1 MTDQGGQPCRPNSI
15 AGKEMADQAQEVDGR
30 ARADL
35 PRGLFGMMA
44 VLVTATVI
52 AILYFAREVF
62 VPITLAVLLSFLLAP
77 AVRWLRRL
85 RVGRVTAVGFTV
97 LFAFTAIAGFA
108 AVVGSE
114 VSSLAQQLPEY
125 RYNLQTKIRS
135 LPGIVPGGGVFRRA
149 TEMFRELSLELSR
162 AETQGAPESTRSA
175 GGASEPQP
183 TKPISVQVVE
193 PEPGPLQIV
202 QSIIGPLLQPMAAGG
217 LVVVFVV
224 MILLEREDL
233 RDRLLRLAGRR
244 DLHRTTE
251 AMNDAAQRISRYL
264 VSQLVVNISC
274 GLPIGIG
281 LTLIGIPNAALWG
294 ILVVLLRFIPYL
306 GIVIAAAFPL
316 ALAIA
321 VSPDWMLLAW
331 TALLFVCIELVV
343 ANLVEP
349 LVYGGTTGLSP
360 VALIAAAT
368 FWTWLWGPIGL
379 LLSTPMTV
387 CLVVLGRHVP
397 QLQFLNVML
406 GNEPVLTPV
415 ETFYQRILANDP
427 EEVTEQAEEFAKNS
441 SLSQFFD
448 EVAIPALARAQADSD
463 RSVLS
468 FEDRATFATAIESM
482 VENLLED
489 EDAAAAPE
497 HAAGPKPAGFSG
509 VVCVAGRNELDQAAA
524 LLLVNVLHLERHI
537 DIGTPLSADALSA
550 DIAHLPF
557 FKDASVVCLS
567 LISTS
572 SPARARFLVRR
583 IRRRAPQAHILVG
596 FWGSLTREVAAEE
609 MARATSA
616 QAVVFSLREAVA
628 TIELYAD
635 SGKDPRQ
642 RNLTANEDLAS
653 DCGELSRCEWTGRSL
668 AKLAFCEA
676 MLAARCVE
684 HQVEAAAI
692 DAFAGHLHAEYRML
706 EQLLE

>member
-1 MTDQGGQPCRPNSI
+1 VTKMV
-15 AGKEMADQAQEVDGR
+15 DQAPEFDGR
-30 ARADL
+30 ARAEL
-35 PRGLFGMMA
+35 PRGVFGMMV

-52 AILYFAREVF
+52 AALYFAREVF
-62 VPITLAVLLSFLLAP
+62 VPITLAILLSFLLAP
-77 AVRWLRRL
+77 AVRLLRRL
-85 RVGRVTAVGFTV
+85 RVGRVAAVS
-97 LFAFTAIAGFA
+97 FTAMLAFIAIASFA
-108 AVVGSE
+108 AVVVGE

-125 RYNLQTKIRS
+125 RYNLETKIRS
-135 LPGIVPGGGVFRRA
+135 LPGIVPGGGVYRRA
-149 TEMFRELSLELSR
+149 TEMFRELSKELSR
-162 AETQGAPESTRSA
+162 AGTQGATESTRSA
-175 GGASEPQP
+175 TGASEPQP
-183 TKPISVQVVE
+183 AKPIPVQLVE
-193 PEPGPLQIV
+193 PEPGPLQVV
-202 QSIIGPLLQPMAAGG
+202 QSIVGPLLQPMAVGG
-217 LVVVFVV
+217 LVIVFVI

-233 RDRLLRLAGRR
+233 RDRLLRLAGRG

-264 VSQLVVNISC
+264 LSQLVVNISC

-321 VSPDWMLLAW
+321 VAPGWMLFVW
-331 TALLFVCIELVV
+331 TGLLFVGIELVV
-343 ANLVEP
+343 ANFVEP

-427 EEVTEQAEEFAKNS
+427 EEATEQAEEFAKSS
-441 SLSQFFD
+441 SLSEFFD

-463 RSVLS
+463 RGVLS
-468 FEDRATFATAIESM
+468 FEDRATFASAIASM

-489 EDAAAAPE
+489 QDATAAPE
-497 HAAGPKPAGFSG
+497 HAAGSKPEGSSG
-509 VVCVAGRNELDQAAA
+509 VVCVAGRNELDEAAA
-524 LLLVNVLHLERHI
+524 LLLVNVLRLEIHI
-537 DIGTPLSADALSA
+537 DIGAPFSADALSA
-550 DIAHLPF
+550 DTAYLPL

-583 IRRRAPQAHILVG
+583 IRRRAPRAHILVG
-596 FWGSLTREVAAEE
+596 FWGSATREVAAEE
-609 MARATSA
+609 MARATVA
-616 QAVVFSLREAVA
+616 QAVAFSLRDAVA
-628 TIELYAD
+628 TID
-635 SGKDPRQ
+635 SL
-642 RNLTANEDLAS
+642 LTME
-653 DCGELSRCEWTGRSL
+653 RTP
-668 AKLAFCEA
+668 
-676 MLAARCVE
+676 
-684 HQVEAAAI
+684 AI
-692 DAFAGHLHAEYRML
+692 AGGSIWSAVRE
-706 EQLLE
+706 

>member
-1 MTDQGGQPCRPNSI
+1 
-15 AGKEMADQAQEVDGR
+15 MADRTREVGGR
-30 ARADL
+30 PRTEL
-35 PRGLFGMMA
+35 PPGVLAMMT

-52 AILYFAREVF
+52 AALYFAREVF
-62 VPITLAVLLSFLLAP
+62 VPVTLAVLLSFLLAP

-85 RVGRVTAVGFTV
+85 RVGRVTAVLFTV
-97 LFAFTAIAGFA
+97 FLGCMAIAGFA
-108 AVVGSE
+108 VVVVGE

-125 RYNLQTKIRS
+125 QYNLETKVRS
-135 LPGIVPGGGVFRRA
+135 LPAMVPGGGVLRRA
-149 TEMFRELSLELSR
+149 TETLRALGKELSR
-162 AETQGAPESTRSA
+162 AETQAAAQS
-175 GGASEPQP
+175 GASATVTSGPQP
-183 TKPISVQVVE
+183 VEPVPVQVVE

-202 QSIIGPLLQPMAAGG
+202 ESIIGPLLQPLAGAG
-217 LVVVFVV
+217 LVIVFVI

-264 VSQLVVNISC
+264 LSQLVVNISC

-321 VSPDWMLLAW
+321 VAPGWMLLVW
-331 TALLFVCIELVV
+331 TALLFAAIELVV
-343 ANLVEP
+343 SNFVEP
-349 LVYGGTTGLSP
+349 LVYGGKTGLSS

-397 QLQFLNVML
+397 QLQFLDVML
-406 GNEPVLTPV
+406 GNEPVLTPI
-415 ETFYQRILANDP
+415 ERFYQRILANDP
-427 EEVTEQAEEFAKNS
+427 EEATEQAEEFAKDR
-441 SLSQFFD
+441 SLVEFFD

-463 RSVLS
+463 RGVLAP
-468 FEDRATFATAIESM
+468 EARATFKTGIEAM
-482 VENLLED
+482 IQNLSED
-489 EDAAAAPE
+489 EDTASAPE
-497 HAAGPKPAGFSG
+497 GAAQPKPERTLG
-509 VVCVAGRNELDQAAA
+509 VVCVAGRNDLDEAAA
-524 LLLVNVLHLERHI
+524 LLLVHALRLEQHV
-537 DIGTPLSADALSA
+537 DLGAPLSADALSA
-550 DIAHLPF
+550 DTDHPPP

-583 IRRRAPQAHILVG
+583 IRRRAPRARVLVG
-596 FWGSLTREVAAEE
+596 FWGSPVRESAAE
-609 MARATSA
+609 MTLAASA
-616 QAVVFSLREAVA
+616 QGVAFSLREAIA
-628 TIELYAD
+628 NIE
-635 SGKDPRQ
+635 SM
-642 RNLTANEDLAS
+642 LT
-653 DCGELSRCEWTGRSL
+653 GEK
-668 AKLAFCEA
+668 AP
-676 MLAARCVE
+676 ARVT
-684 HQVEAAAI
+684 
-692 DAFAGHLHAEYRML
+692 
-706 EQLLE
+706 

>member
-1 MTDQGGQPCRPNSI
+1 
-15 AGKEMADQAQEVDGR
+15 MADQAPEFDGR

-35 PRGLFGMMA
+35 PRGVFGMLA
-44 VLVTATVI
+44 VLATATVI

-62 VPITLAVLLSFLLAP
+62 VPITLAILLSFLLAP
-77 AVRWLRRL
+77 AVRLLRRL
-85 RVGRVTAVGFTV
+85 RVGRVTAVGFTA
-97 LFAFTAIAGFA
+97 LLAFMAIAGFA
-108 AVVGSE
+108 AVVLGE

-125 RYNLQTKIRS
+125 RYNLDTKIRS
-135 LPGIVPGGGVFRRA
+135 LPRVVPGGGVYHRA
-149 TEMFRELSLELSR
+149 TEMFRELSNELSR
-162 AETQGAPESTRSA
+162 AGTQGAVESTHTASE
-175 GGASEPQP
+175 GSEPQP
-183 TKPISVQVVE
+183 AKPMAVQVVE

-217 LVVVFVV
+217 LVIVFVI

-264 VSQLVVNISC
+264 LSQLVVNISC

-321 VSPDWMLLAW
+321 VAPGWMLFVW
-331 TALLFVCIELVV
+331 TGLLFACIELVV

-349 LVYGGTTGLSP
+349 LVYGGTTGLSS

-427 EEVTEQAEEFAKNS
+427 EEATEQAEEFAKKT
-441 SLSQFFD
+441 SLSEFFD
-448 EVAIPALARAQADSD
+448 EVAIPALARTQADSD
-463 RSVLS
+463 RGVLS
-468 FEDRATFATAIESM
+468 FEDRATFASAIGSM

-489 EDAAAAPE
+489 ENAADALE
-497 HAAGPKPAGFSG
+497 HAAGPEGFSG
-509 VVCVAGRNELDQAAA
+509 IVCVAGRNELDEAAA
-524 LLLVNVLHLERHI
+524 LLLVNVLRLERHI
-537 DIGTPLSADALSA
+537 DIGAPLSADALSA
-550 DIAHLPF
+550 DVTHLPF

-583 IRRRAPQAHILVG
+583 IRRRAPRALILVG
-596 FWGSLTREVAAEE
+596 FWGSRTREVASEE
-609 MARATSA
+609 MARAISV
-616 QAVVFSLREAVA
+616 QAVAFSLRDAVA
-628 TIELYAD
+628 TID
-635 SGKDPRQ
+635 SMVTMERVP
-642 RNLTANEDLAS
+642 AS
-653 DCGELSRCEWTGRSL
+653 V
-668 AKLAFCEA
+668 A
-676 MLAARCVE
+676 
-684 HQVEAAAI
+684 
-692 DAFAGHLHAEYRML
+692 
-706 EQLLE
+706 

>member
-1 MTDQGGQPCRPNSI
+1 
-15 AGKEMADQAQEVDGR
+15 MADQAPEFDGR

-35 PRGLFGMMA
+35 PPGIFGMMA
-44 VLVTATVI
+44 VPVTATVI

-77 AVRWLRRL
+77 AARWLRRL
-85 RVGRVTAVGFTV
+85 RVGRITAVALTV
-97 LFAFTAIAGFA
+97 MVAFMAIAGFA
-108 AVVGSE
+108 AVVVGE

-135 LPGIVPGGGVFRRA
+135 LPGMVPGGGVFRRA
-149 TEMFRELSLELSR
+149 TEMFRDLSKELSR
-162 AETQGAPESTRSA
+162 AATQGAAESTPSA
-175 GGASEPQP
+175 AGASEPP
-183 TKPISVQVVE
+183 PAKPAPVQVVA

-202 QSIIGPLLQPMAAGG
+202 QGIIGPLLQPMAAGG
-217 LVVVFVV
+217 LVIVFVI

-264 VSQLVVNISC
+264 LSQLVVNISC
-274 GLPIGIG
+274 GLPIGLG

-321 VSPDWMLLAW
+321 VAPDWMLFVW
-331 TALLFVCIELVV
+331 TALLFVGIELVV

-349 LVYGGTTGLSP
+349 LVYGGSTGLSS

-397 QLQFLNVML
+397 QLQFLSVML

-427 EEVTEQAEEFAKNS
+427 EEATEQAEEFAKNS
-441 SLSQFFD
+441 SLTEFF
-448 EVAIPALARAQADSD
+448 EEIAIPALARAQADSD
-463 RSVLS
+463 RGVLPL
-468 FEDRATFATAIESM
+468 EDRATFERAIASM

-489 EDAAAAPE
+489 QNATAAPE
-497 HAAGPKPAGFSG
+497 HATGPKREGLSG
-509 VVCVAGRNELDQAAA
+509 ILAVAGRNELDEAAA
-524 LLLVNVLHLERHI
+524 LLLVNALRLERHI
-537 DIGTPLSADALSA
+537 DIGAPLSADALSA
-550 DIAHLPF
+550 DAAHLPL
-557 FKDASVVCLS
+557 FKEASVVCLS
-567 LISTS
+567 LTSTS

-583 IRRRAPQAHILVG
+583 IRRRAPRARILVG
-596 FWGSLTREVAAEE
+596 FWGSPTREVAAKE

-616 QAVVFSLREAVA
+616 QAVAFSLRDAV
-628 TIELYAD
+628 
-635 SGKDPRQ
+635 
-642 RNLTANEDLAS
+642 
-653 DCGELSRCEWTGRSL
+653 
-668 AKLAFCEA
+668 
-676 MLAARCVE
+676 
-684 HQVEAAAI
+684 AAI
-692 DAFAGHLHAEYRML
+692 DSML
-706 EQLLE
+706 SRERAPASVT